1 MSQTTEERNGETRR
15 EDLRERTYQFA
26 LRIIKMVQSLPRN
39 RVALILG
46 DQVLRSGTSIGA
58 NVEEAYAGL
67 SKKDFV
73 HSMNIAR
80 KEARETKYW
89 VRLIVDSGL
98 LKKERVEELLLANFI
113 HTFLKLEQ
121 SGLPRRL

>member
-1 MSQTTEERNGETRR
+1 VNENDKRDLKERS
-15 EDLRERTYQFA
+15 YQFA
-26 LRIIKMVQSLPRN
+26 LRVIKMVQSLPRT

-67 SKKDFV
+67 SKKDFI

-89 VRLIVDSGL
+89 TRLIIDSGL
-98 LKKERVEELLLANFI
+98 LKKERVESLLMENEEIIKILTSIVKTSQQGKKYA
-113 HTFLKLEQ
+113 
-121 SGLPRRL
+121 

>member
-1 MSQTTEERNGETRR
+1 MNENDKRDLKERS
-15 EDLRERTYQFA
+15 YQFA
-26 LRIIKMVQSLPRN
+26 LRVIKMVQSLPRT

-67 SKKDFV
+67 SKKDFI

-89 VRLIVDSGL
+89 TRLIIDSGL
-98 LKKERVEELLLANFI
+98 LKKERVESLLMENEEIIKILTSIVKTSQQGKKYA
-113 HTFLKLEQ
+113 
-121 SGLPRRL
+121 